1 MTAQLTLFGDDVA
14 VDDKVHVAQLPL
26 PTAPAEPAPQGGLH
40 VGDVFT
46 YQDREYE
53 LLEIRAPLDED
64 DGGSLIAS
72 DRENFLH
79 MRRVIYDIARFE
91 ELSGYTVALEEA
103 T

>member
-14 VDDKVHVAQLPL
+14 VDDKVHVAL
-26 PTAPAEPAPQGGLH
+26 PTASAEPAPQGGLH
-40 VGDVFT
+40 IGDVFT

-72 DRENFLH
+72 DREGFLH
-79 MRRVIYDIARFE
+79 MRRVLYDIARFE
-91 ELSGYTVALEEA
+91 ELSGYTVALAEA
-103 T
+103 P